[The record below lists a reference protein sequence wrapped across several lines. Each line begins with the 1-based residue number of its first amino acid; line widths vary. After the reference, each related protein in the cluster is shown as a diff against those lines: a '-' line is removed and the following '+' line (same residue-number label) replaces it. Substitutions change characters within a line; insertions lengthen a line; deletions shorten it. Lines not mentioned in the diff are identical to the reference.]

1 MFFKLAK
8 EIWRGK
14 SLGRSLVNLRLAE
27 KDIVLSGKVLDLGST
42 GKASYLRFLKLGEAE
57 FLRLDI
63 EKNSEVD
70 CQIDFEKDS
79 LPFADNSID
88 YILCFNLLEHIYN
101 GKFLAGEM
109 RRVLR
114 PGGYLVGSSPF
125 LARIHPDPKDFFRYS
140 SDSLRQMF
148 QESGFEG
155 IVVENIGFGP
165 FSAHYAQ
172 IEFILPRICRLFCV
186 YFYSFLDRLFL
197 RFRPYFKDKFPLD
210 YLFIARKQ

>member
-1 MFFKLAK
+1 MIFKLSK

-27 KDIVLSGKVLDLGST
+27 KNIVLSGKVLDLGST
-42 GKASYLRFLKLGEAE
+42 GKASYLRFLKLSEAE

-70 CQIDFEKDS
+70 CQIDFEKDR
-79 LPFADNSID
+79 LPYTDNSVD

-101 GKFLAGEM
+101 FKFLAGEIY
-109 RRVLR
+109 RVLK
-114 PGGYLVGSSPF
+114 PGGYLIGSSPF

-140 SDSLRQMF
+140 KEALQQIF
-148 QESGFEG
+148 QESDFHD
-155 IVVENIGFGP
+155 IDIENIGFGP
-165 FSAHYAQ
+165 FAAHYIQ

-186 YFYSFLDRLFL
+186 CLCSFLDRLFL
-197 RFRPYFKDKFPLD
+197 RYKPYFKDKFPLD
-210 YLFIARKQ
+210 YLFIARK